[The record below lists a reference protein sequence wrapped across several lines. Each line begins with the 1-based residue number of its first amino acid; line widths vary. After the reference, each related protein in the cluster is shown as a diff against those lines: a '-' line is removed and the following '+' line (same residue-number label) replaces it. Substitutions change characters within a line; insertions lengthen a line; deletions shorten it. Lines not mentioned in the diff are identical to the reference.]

1 MTALAQFS
9 LPSSSAVR
17 ILALGMA
24 AQTKNL
30 TRLLKIMARLRG
42 PGGCPWDREQTHK
55 SIRHNLIEECYEAI
69 DALDEGKMDNF
80 RDELGDLLLQVVFH
94 AQMAS
99 EEGTFDFD
107 AVAKSISDKL
117 VHRHPHVFG
126 NVTARNSAE
135 VLQQWEAIKKS
146 EKNATSIVHLEDLP
160 KHLPALLKA
169 DKVQRKVAR
178 VGFDWKHVNDVVAK
192 VEEEVRELKG
202 ALASKSRKH
211 FEEEVGDLLFA
222 VVNLARFENL
232 QAEEMLNRA
241 TAKFVNRFQHIE
253 KAVHAS
259 GRRLEDCT
267 LKELDALWESAKH
280 KTTRTRRVTGG
291 KTKHRPRTSE
301 KKRSRRL

>member
-1 MTALAQFS
+1 
-9 LPSSSAVR
+9 
-17 ILALGMA
+17 MA
-24 AQTKNL
+24 TKTKNL
-30 TRLLKIMARLRG
+30 SRLLKIMARLRG
-42 PGGCPWDREQTHK
+42 PGGCPWDREQTHQ

-69 DALDEGKMDNF
+69 DALDEKKMDAF

-99 EEGTFDFD
+99 EGGTFDFD

-126 NVTARNSAE
+126 NAQARNSAE

-146 EKNATSIVHLEDLP
+146 EKKATSIVHVEDLP

-178 VGFDWKHVNDVVAK
+178 VGFDWKRVDDVIAK
-192 VEEEVRELKG
+192 VEEEVREVKR
-202 ALASKSRKH
+202 ALASKKRKH
-211 FEEEVGDLLFA
+211 VEEEVGDLLFA
-222 VVNLARFENL
+222 VVNLARFKDL
-232 QAEEMLNRA
+232 QAEELLNRS
-241 TAKFVNRFQHIE
+241 TTKFIKRFQQIE
-253 KAVHAS
+253 KAVHVS

-280 KTTRTRRVTGG
+280 KERG
-291 KTKHRPRTSE
+291 
-301 KKRSRRL
+301 RSRR

>member
-1 MTALAQFS
+1 
-9 LPSSSAVR
+9 
-17 ILALGMA
+17 
-24 AQTKNL
+24 
-30 TRLLKIMARLRG
+30 MARLRG
-42 PGGCPWDREQTHK
+42 PGGCPWDREQTHH

-69 DALDEGKMDNF
+69 DALDEGKMDAF
-80 RDELGDLLLQVVFH
+80 KDELGDLLLQVVFH

-126 NVTARNSAE
+126 DAKARNSAE

-178 VGFDWKHVNDVVAK
+178 VGFDWKHLNDVVAK

-202 ALASKSRKH
+202 ALASKSRKQ

-232 QAEEMLNRA
+232 QAEELLNRA
-241 TAKFVNRFQHIE
+241 TAKFVNRFQQIE

-259 GRRLEDCT
+259 GRRLENCS
-267 LKELDALWESAKH
+267 LEELDALWESAKH
-280 KTTRTRRVTGG
+280 KVTGIRRAAG
-291 KTKHRPRTSE
+291 AKTRG
-301 KKRSRRL
+301 RSRRSVKRHARKL

>member
-1 MTALAQFS
+1 
-9 LPSSSAVR
+9 
-17 ILALGMA
+17 MA
-24 AQTKNL
+24 TQTKNIA
-30 TRLLKIMARLRG
+30 RLLKIMARLRG
-42 PGGCPWDREQTHK
+42 PGGCPWDREQTHQ

-69 DALDEGKMDNF
+69 DALDEGKMDAF
-80 RDELGDLLLQVVFH
+80 KDELGDLLLQVVFH

-99 EEGTFDFD
+99 EAGTFDFD
-107 AVAKSISDKL
+107 AVAKTINEKL
-117 VHRHPHVFG
+117 VRRHPHVFG
-126 NVTARNSAE
+126 KTKADDSAA

-178 VGFDWKHVNDVVAK
+178 VGFDWKRSKDVVAK

-202 ALASKSRKH
+202 ALGSKGRKH
-211 FEEEVGDLLFA
+211 FEEELGDLLFA

-232 QAEEMLNRA
+232 QAEELLNRA
-241 TAKFVNRFQHIE
+241 TAKFVKRFQQIE
-253 KAVHAS
+253 KAVHGS

-280 KTTRTRRVTGG
+280 KKKRKRKPFRRRDEVISTRR
-291 KTKHRPRTSE
+291 
-301 KKRSRRL
+301 

>member
-1 MTALAQFS
+1 
-9 LPSSSAVR
+9 
-17 ILALGMA
+17 MA
-24 AQTKNL
+24 TQTKNIA
-30 TRLLKIMARLRG
+30 RLLKIMARLRG
-42 PGGCPWDREQTHK
+42 PGGCLWDREQTHQ

-69 DALDEGKMDNF
+69 DALDDGKMDAF

-99 EEGTFDFD
+99 ERGTFDFD

-126 NVTARNSAE
+126 KARARTSAE

-146 EKNATSIVHLEDLP
+146 EKKATSIVHVEDLP

-178 VGFDWKHVNDVVAK
+178 VGFDWKHVKDVVAK

-202 ALASKSRKH
+202 ALASKNRKQ
-211 FEEEVGDLLFA
+211 FEEELGDLLFA
-222 VVNLARFENL
+222 AVNLARFENL
-232 QAEEMLNRA
+232 QAEELLNLA
-241 TAKFVNRFQHIE
+241 TAKFVKRFQQIE

-267 LKELDALWESAKH
+267 LEELDALWESAKH
-280 KTTRTRRVTGG
+280 KVTSRQ
-291 KTKHRPRTSE
+291 KSI
-301 KKRSRRL
+301 SRRHVASR

>member
-1 MTALAQFS
+1 
-9 LPSSSAVR
+9 
-17 ILALGMA
+17 MA
-24 AQTKNL
+24 TQTKNMA
-30 TRLLKIMARLRG
+30 RLLKIMARLRG

-69 DALDEGKMDNF
+69 DALDEGKMNAF

-126 NVTARNSAE
+126 SARARNSAE

-146 EKNATSIVHLEDLP
+146 EKNASSIVHLEDLP
-160 KHLPALLKA
+160 RHLPALLKA

-178 VGFDWKHVNDVVAK
+178 VGFDWRHVNDVVAK

-202 ALASKSRKH
+202 AMASNSRRQ

-232 QAEEMLNRA
+232 QAEELLNRA
-241 TAKFVNRFQHIE
+241 TAKFVNRFQQIE

-259 GRRLEDCT
+259 GRRLESCS
-267 LKELDALWESAKH
+267 LEELDALWESAKH
-280 KTTRTRRVTGG
+280 KTRRGQTRECR
-291 KTKHRPRTSE
+291 KQ
-301 KKRSRRL
+301 SRRKKH

>member
-1 MTALAQFS
+1 
-9 LPSSSAVR
+9 
-17 ILALGMA
+17 MA
-24 AQTKNL
+24 TQTKNMA
-30 TRLLKIMARLRG
+30 RLLKIMARLRG

-69 DALDEGKMDNF
+69 DALDEGKMNAF

-126 NVTARNSAE
+126 SARARNSAE

-146 EKNATSIVHLEDLP
+146 EKNASSIVHLEDLP
-160 KHLPALLKA
+160 RHLPALLKA

-202 ALASKSRKH
+202 AMASNSRRQ

-232 QAEEMLNRA
+232 QAEELLNRA
-241 TAKFVNRFQHIE
+241 TAKFVNRFQQIE

-267 LKELDALWESAKH
+267 LEELDALWESAKH
-280 KTTRTRRVTGG
+280 KIRAPRRASDE
-291 KTKHRPRTSE
+291 KTKRRLRASAG
-301 KKRSRRL
+301 KRSGRL

>member
-1 MTALAQFS
+1 
-9 LPSSSAVR
+9 
-17 ILALGMA
+17 MA
-24 AQTKNL
+24 TQTKNMA
-30 TRLLKIMARLRG
+30 RLLKIMARLRG

-69 DALDEGKMDNF
+69 DALDEGKMNAF

-126 NVTARNSAE
+126 SARARNSAE

-146 EKNATSIVHLEDLP
+146 EKNASSIVHLEDLP
-160 KHLPALLKA
+160 RHLPALLKA

-202 ALASKSRKH
+202 AMASNSRRQ

-232 QAEEMLNRA
+232 QAEELLNRA
-241 TAKFVNRFQHIE
+241 TAKFVNRFQQIE

-259 GRRLEDCT
+259 GRRLESCS
-267 LKELDALWESAKH
+267 LEELDALWESAKH
-280 KTTRTRRVTGG
+280 KTRRGQTRECR
-291 KTKHRPRTSE
+291 KQ
-301 KKRSRRL
+301 SRRKKH